1 MDQCLIVD
9 IGSLFFVQPTN
20 MPSTSSSESPSLMI
34 SAEPSS
40 APSIAHSTLPSSEPT
55 VEPSIPP
62 TKIPTMSPSSSP
74 TMKPTTM
81 KPTVS
86 PSTSPIEKPNCSCSP
101 KSFTI
106 QLNPTQSPDTLCNIN
121 TIQYNGGIIK
131 TECVWTNADDG
142 SSLADV
148 TPVDVKSRF
157 VGFVELDD
165 DNKVISRVVHQSDND
180 FDDYV
185 REDVFTFTSISNSL
199 SPALPLDEQIAMIPF
214 AAGLLM
220 VGENSKGEEL
230 NGSFI
235 WYYDNSCSDDDTAN
249 DRSTLM
255 EGDVFGMTTWIYVED
270 QDDTF
275 CPAVVAPGQSP
286 REENENSL
294 PTCPPPYNEAEAA
307 TYNEGKLVEVDGV
320 IYSCNPYPCK

>member
-1 MDQCLIVD
+1 
-9 IGSLFFVQPTN
+9 
-20 MPSTSSSESPSLMI
+20 MI
-34 SAEPSS
+34 SSRPSS
-40 APSIAHSTLPSSEPT
+40 VPSIAHSTFPSSEPT
-55 VEPSIPP
+55 VEPSILP
-62 TKIPTMSPSSSP
+62 TNIPTVSPSSSP

-86 PSTSPIEKPNCSCSP
+86 PSTSPIEKPNCSCAP

-106 QLNPTQSPDTLCNIN
+106 QLDPTQSHDTLCNNN

-131 TECVWTNADDG
+131 TECVWTNADDS

-165 DNKVISRVVHQSDND
+165 DNKVISRVVHQSNNEVVDGIG
-180 FDDYV
+180 
-185 REDVFTFTSISNSL
+185 EDVFTFTSISDSL
-199 SPALPLDEQIAMIPF
+199 SPALPLDEQLAMIPF
-214 AAGLLM
+214 AAGLLL

-235 WYYDNSCSDDDTAN
+235 WYYDNSCSDHDTVN
-249 DRSTLM
+249 DRLTLM
-255 EGDVFGMTTWIYVED
+255 VGDVFGMSTWVYVED
-270 QDDTF
+270 QNDTF
-275 CPAVVAPGQSP
+275 CPAVVTPGQP
-286 REENENSL
+286 LTEENKNSL